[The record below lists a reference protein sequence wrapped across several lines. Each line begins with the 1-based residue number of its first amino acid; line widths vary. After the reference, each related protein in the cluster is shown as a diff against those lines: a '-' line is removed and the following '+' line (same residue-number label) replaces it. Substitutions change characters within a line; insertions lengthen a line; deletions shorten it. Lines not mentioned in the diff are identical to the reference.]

1 MKERA
6 TRKTSRFGAAFALG
20 LFLLLALAPPMR
32 SQQTERA
39 KALGKRM
46 LCVCG
51 CGQILT
57 GCNHVGCTY
66 SAQMLKELDERVA
79 RNESDDLT
87 LQAFIQEYGIRVMA
101 QPASHGFGLT
111 AWLMPVA
118 VLLLGAG
125 LVWLVVRRWRHR
137 AAVAPAPKISPEL
150 LARARR
156 EMGNEE

>member
-1 MKERA
+1 MSQA
-6 TRKTSRFGAAFALG
+6 AIRKRNRLAAAAAGAL
-20 LFLLLALAPPMR
+20 LLLALSFPVRA
-32 SQQTERA
+32 QQTDRA

-87 LQAFIQEYGIRVMA
+87 LQAFIQEYGIGVMA

-111 AWLMPVA
+111 AWVMPFA
-118 VLLLGAG
+118 VLLIGTW
-125 LVWLVVRRWRHR
+125 LVWMVVKRWRQR
-137 AAVAPAPKISPEL
+137 AAAAPAAKVSPEL

-156 EMGNEE
+156 EMENEE